1 VFVIDCGV
9 TQSHLNKVEFIES
22 LIFSRII
29 KDLISDEEYANF
41 QTELAQYPE
50 KGGPMAECGGIR
62 KNSHCFAGQG

>member
-9 TQSHLNKVEFIES
+9 TKSHLNKVEFIES

-50 KGGPMAECGGIR
+50 KGGPMAE
-62 KNSHCFAGQG
+62 